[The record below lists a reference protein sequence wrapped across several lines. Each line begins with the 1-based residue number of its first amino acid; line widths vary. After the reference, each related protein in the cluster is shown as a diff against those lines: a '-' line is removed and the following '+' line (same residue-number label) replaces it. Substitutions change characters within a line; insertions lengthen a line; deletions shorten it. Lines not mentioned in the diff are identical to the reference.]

1 MRLCTGCLII
11 SYFVNLPNAF
21 ITYMLKYEQFPR
33 MEGELLIFIGIL
45 PIRAKVCLTPCH
57 HSLQDGDE
65 TSAKFS

>member
-1 MRLCTGCLII
+1 MYNLII

-45 PIRAKVCLTPCH
+45 PIRAEICLAPCH
-57 HSLQDGDE
+57 HSLQNGDE
-65 TSAKFS
+65 AFAEFS